1 MPNPSTPSAD
11 RPDINRPPL
20 SPHRFTHQAMATIF
34 EIIIDHPDR
43 AYAQQAA
50 WAAFQVADNLE
61 KALSRFLEYSDICRI
76 NSAKTGDKLVI
87 GLDAFTCL
95 QECNRMYMLTGG
107 AFDISVGALMD
118 CWLDKDKKLK
128 NPAAEE
134 LQALMQNR
142 GKTLLLLNDADY
154 SVEIKH
160 SPLHIDLGGFGKGYA
175 VDRMAE
181 SLAEWDIENY
191 ILHGGLSSVRAHG
204 GMSGQTGWP
213 VSISNPFQNYAPLRQ
228 FNLHNRCMNGSG
240 LQKGNHIIDPRSGRP
255 LTIQRAAWAF
265 SPDAA
270 SGDALSTAFM
280 VMSLDEIGQLCRTHH
295 EFQAVIIEM
304 ENAQPGAEKVYYYG
318 DIVQ

>member
-1 MPNPSTPSAD
+1 MPNPSTPSTD

-20 SPHRFTHQAMATIF
+20 FPHRFTHQAMATIF

-43 AYAQQAA
+43 TYAQQAA

-61 KALSRFLEYSDICRI
+61 KELSRFLEYSDISRI
-76 NSAKTGDKLVI
+76 NSAKTGDKLVV

-107 AFDISVGALMD
+107 AFDISVGALLEL
-118 CWLDKDKKLK
+118 WLDKDKKLK
-128 NPAAEE
+128 NPAPEE
-134 LQALMQNR
+134 LQAIMQNR
-142 GKTLLLLNDADY
+142 GNTLLLLNDTTC
-154 SVEIKH
+154 SVEILQA
-160 SPLHIDLGGFGKGYA
+160 PLHIDLGGYGKGYA

-181 SLAEWDIENY
+181 SLLEWDIETY

-204 GMSGQTGWP
+204 DMSGQAGWP

-255 LTIQRAAWAF
+255 LMISRAAWAF

-270 SGDALSTAFM
+270 TGDALSTAFM
-280 VMSLDEIGQLCRTHH
+280 VMSLDEIEQFCLTHQ
-295 EFQAVIIEM
+295 EFQAVIIETA
-304 ENAQPGAEKVYYYG
+304 NTQPDAEKVSYFG
-318 DIVQ
+318 DLVQ